1 VSMVTVEIVDAQGRP
16 VSTAGNEVTFRVA
29 GKGKLLGAGN
39 GDPSCHEPDKADK
52 RSAFN
57 GLAMAIVQAA
67 KEAGE
72 IRVTASAT
80 GLESATATINAAP
93 ATLRPAVP

>member
-1 VSMVTVEIVDAQGRP
+1 
-16 VSTAGNEVTFRVA
+16 
-29 GKGKLLGAGN
+29 
-39 GDPSCHEPDKADK
+39 
-52 RSAFN
+52 
-57 GLAMAIVQAA
+57 VQAA